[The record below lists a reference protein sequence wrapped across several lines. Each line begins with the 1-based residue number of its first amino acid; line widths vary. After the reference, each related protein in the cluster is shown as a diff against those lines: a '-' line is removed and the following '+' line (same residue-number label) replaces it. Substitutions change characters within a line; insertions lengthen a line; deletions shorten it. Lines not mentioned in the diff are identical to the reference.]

1 MDWPQPLTCWSE
13 LFRFAAIRLAKRLSP
28 MFTFAT
34 AGASS
39 FSAWNFKVDRAA
51 TAILEWREGDLC
63 DGYFA
68 PAGPTLP
75 DATECHW
82 MT

>member
-1 MDWPQPLTCWSE
+1 M
-13 LFRFAAIRLAKRLSP
+13 FAIAP
-28 MFTFAT
+28 
-34 AGASS
+34 AGACS